1 MKDETFNAE
10 KEADTLMELSP
21 KDAAMKW
28 VQLQNGYNGQ
38 ARLQNVTRVLAGRGE
53 IDELLEKLETAATQV
68 TNRYESLTKR
78 EKAETIE

>member
-78 EKAETIE
+78 EKAETKE

>member
-68 TNRYESLTKR
+68 TNRYESLKKR
-78 EKAETIE
+78 EKAETKE

>member
-1 MKDETFNAE
+1 MKDETLNPE

-78 EKAETIE
+78 EKAETKE